1 MSRRAISYLHAETDA
16 LIETQSL
23 GVFLVSPTS
32 ISHNT
37 GHIESRACRS
47 YRALLFPPQ
56 HQYHWFLRHTLI
68 FQQLPRA
75 GFFFFSFAPFT
86 RCPSFRYYKIY
97 AKLILFV

>member
-1 MSRRAISYLHAETDA
+1 MSRHAISYLHAETDA
-16 LIETQSL
+16 LIETQFL

-37 GHIESRACRS
+37 GNIESRACMR
-47 YRALLFPPQ
+47 YCALLFPPQ
-56 HQYHWFLRHTLI
+56 HQYHWFLHHTLI

-75 GFFFFSFAPFT
+75 GFFFSFAPFT
-86 RCPSFRYYKIY
+86 RCPSFSYYKIY